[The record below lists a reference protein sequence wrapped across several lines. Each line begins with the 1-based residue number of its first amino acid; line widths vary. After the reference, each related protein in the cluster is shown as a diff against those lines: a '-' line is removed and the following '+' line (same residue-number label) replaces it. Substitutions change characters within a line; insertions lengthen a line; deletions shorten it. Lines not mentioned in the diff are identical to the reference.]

1 MTGAAKPASARLGG
15 QDLAQ
20 AGRFAL
26 VGVVNTLIDLV
37 VYGVLVLLG
46 WPFLLANLVST
57 SAGMSFGFV
66 AHRRFSFRSTASV
79 RQSAPRFVVTTGVG
93 LWIVQPLVIW
103 GIATVL
109 VSVTEATAVTEVWL
123 PKLVAIA
130 AGMVWNFVI
139 YRLYVFA
146 APRTE
151 VLP

>member
-1 MTGAAKPASARLGG
+1 MSRAARPENERAGG
-15 QDLAQ
+15 EHLAQ

-26 VGVVNTLIDLV
+26 VGVVNTVIDLV
-37 VYGVLVLLG
+37 VYGLLALAG

-93 LWIVQPLVIW
+93 LWVVQPLVIW
-103 GIATVL
+103 ACAAAL
-109 VSVTEATAVTEVWL
+109 VATAGASALTEVWL
-123 PKLVAIA
+123 PKLLAIA

-139 YRLYVFA
+139 YRVYVFA
-146 APRTE
+146 APKSE
-151 VLP
+151 VQA